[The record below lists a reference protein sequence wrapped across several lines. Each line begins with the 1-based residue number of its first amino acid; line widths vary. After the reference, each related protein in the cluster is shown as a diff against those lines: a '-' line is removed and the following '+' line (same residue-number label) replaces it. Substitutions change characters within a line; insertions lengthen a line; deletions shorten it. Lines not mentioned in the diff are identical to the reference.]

1 MEKDKETT
9 SDNKMNLDTIFYEE
23 ESLEQEIRKS
33 INLQMFHQFLTQYI
47 FMLDIDDGVLEYVK
61 ENDFL
66 LEKNEKTQ
74 SIHHVIEMLKGGSLN
89 DNALRRMVILE
100 LS

>member
-1 MEKDKETT
+1 MDEK
-9 SDNKMNLDTIFYEE
+9 NLEIEDG
-23 ESLEQEIRKS
+23 ESLEQEIKKS
-33 INLQMFHQFLTQYI
+33 VNLQMFYQFLTQYI
-47 FMLDIDDGVLEYVK
+47 FMLDVDDGVLEYVK

-74 SIHHVIEMLKGGSLN
+74 SVHHVIEMLKGGDLN
-89 DNALRRMVILE
+89 DNILRRMVILE

>member
-1 MEKDKETT
+1 MEERKVE
-9 SDNKMNLDTIFYEE
+9 IEE
-23 ESLEQEIRKS
+23 GESLEKEIKKS
-33 INLQMFHQFLTQYI
+33 VNLQMFYQFLTQYI

-66 LEKNEKTQ
+66 LEKNEKTR
-74 SIHHVIEMLKGGSLN
+74 SIHHVVEMLKGGSLD
-89 DNALRRMVILE
+89 DNILRRMVILE